1 MKREDLRQAY
11 YDLTAK
17 VSDITRQL
25 ALAGIALVWLFKSE
39 SHGRAEVPH
48 ALLLPATFAVIALAL
63 DLTQYLYASAA
74 WGIFNRLQERR
85 DVSPEA
91 EFSAPPAMNWPTLV
105 FFWSK
110 VAFVVL
116 AYWRFL
122 TFFWSI
128 VATPNS
134 A

>member
-39 SHGRAEVPH
+39 NHGHTQVPPP
-48 ALLLPATFAVIALAL
+48 LLLPATFAVAALAL
-63 DLTQYLYASAA
+63 DLTQYIYASAA

-85 DVSPEA
+85 GVTSDV
-91 EFSAPPAMNWPTLV
+91 EFSAPPFVNWPTLV

-110 VAFVVL
+110 
-116 AYWRFL
+116 
-122 TFFWSI
+122 
-128 VATPNS
+128 
-134 A
+134 